1 MPQSELKTGGYLI
14 CLDKNSVDYLRARGL
29 WSNDQI
35 NYGPNWEIQRTLTR
49 ERDGFRCQICNALE
63 NDSTHH
69 VHHKT
74 PFRKYS
80 NYLDAN
86 KLENLITLCPTCHK
100 RVENGVRIRSGLAGL
115 GYILN
120 HIAPL
125 YLMCD
130 PGDLGSHFD
139 PRPRFNNSNPII
151 LLYERIPGGIGF
163 SQTLFAKHHDLLS
176 LAFEIA
182 YKCECKDGCPS
193 CVGPGGELGEG
204 SKHETLAILKLLT
217 NTY

>member
-1 MPQSELKTGGYLI
+1 MVKIGKFNGHLLEKEMVL
-14 CLDKNSVDYLRARGL
+14 
-29 WSNDQI
+29 
-35 NYGPNWEIQRTLTR
+35 E
-49 ERDGFRCQICNALE
+49 CQICNAIE
-63 NDSTHH
+63 KDSTHH
-69 VHHKT
+69 VHHKI

-86 KLENLITLCPTCHK
+86 KLENLITLCPNCHK

-115 GYILN
+115 CYILS

-130 PGDLGSHFD
+130 PGDLGIHFD
-139 PRPRFNNSNPII
+139 PRPHFNNSDPII
-151 LLYERIPGGIGF
+151 LIYERIPGGIGF
-163 SQTLFAKHHDLLS
+163 SPTLFAKHQDLLT

-193 CVGPGGELGEG
+193 CVGPGGEIGEG
-204 SKHETLAILKLLT
+204 SKQETLALLRLLT
-217 NTY
+217 ITNSTL